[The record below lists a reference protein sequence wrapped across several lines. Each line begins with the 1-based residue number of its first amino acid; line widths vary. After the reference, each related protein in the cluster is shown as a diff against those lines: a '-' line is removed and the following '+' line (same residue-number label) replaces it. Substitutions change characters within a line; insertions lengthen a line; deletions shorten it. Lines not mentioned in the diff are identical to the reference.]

1 MDHDPAISFRPHA
14 GDLDRLRARA
24 RQDDTTVAALCRR
37 AVRDLLSGR
46 ATLVVE
52 GRLDHDD
59 GEPPRVRFL
68 GPDDDIDELADRL
81 GADR

>member
-1 MDHDPAISFRPHA
+1 MEDSPDHDPAISFRPHA

-52 GRLDHDD
+52 GR
-59 GEPPRVRFL
+59 FL
-68 GPDDDIDELADRL
+68 GPDDDIDELAERL
-81 GADR
+81 GGGS